1 MHKAKTSRVSL
12 NKLSDHGLKSVV
24 SPVLFYCKSKFR
36 FGRKKEVKFQQTT
49 LSELYRRLTCAGG
62 VRVLKFV

>member
-36 FGRKKEVKFQQTT
+36 LKKKRSKISTNNSIRT
-49 LSELYRRLTCAGG
+49 LSSFNVFWRGYAC
-62 VRVLKFV
+62 LKFV